1 MCASKAPRFEQAYL
15 HSVHDGKS
23 KIVRAQIDSAS
34 TCNTNP
40 SNLLSQL
47 FDNLNVSKIRSR
59 ISSYESQTMRPKGQV
74 TLVCDRKGRLQTKGF
89 LVVEVPGDKPPL
101 LKRKEY
107 AGSGVFEDLCRRNKR
122 S

>member
-15 HSVHDGKS
+15 HSAPDGKS

-34 TCNTNP
+34 TCNMIP

-47 FDNLNVSKIRSR
+47 FNNLNVSKIRSR
-59 ISSYESQTMRPKGQV
+59 ISTYGSQTIRPKGQV

-89 LVVEVPGDKPPL
+89 LVVDVPGDKPPI

-107 AGSGVFEDLCRRNKR
+107 AGSGVFED
-122 S
+122 